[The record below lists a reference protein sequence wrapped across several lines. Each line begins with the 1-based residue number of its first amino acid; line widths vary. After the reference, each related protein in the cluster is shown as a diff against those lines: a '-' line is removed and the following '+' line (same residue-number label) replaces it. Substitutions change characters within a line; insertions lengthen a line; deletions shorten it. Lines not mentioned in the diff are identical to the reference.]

1 MGGLP
6 YIGHIGMCHPKG
18 YWFCRYF
25 GLKKGSDFAHFGL
38 ESGMV
43 YKRTTEV
50 YECVCCFNIIN
61 EKERKKS
68 FCWHTKLGDGDIF
81 SVNVNT
87 YVAFCDHL
95 QV

>member
-1 MGGLP
+1 
-6 YIGHIGMCHPKG
+6 MCHPKG

-61 EKERKKS
+61 EKVRKKS
-68 FCWHTKLGDGDIF
+68 SCWHTKLGNGDIF